1 LKHKIYETITS
12 GWWDSFNWTRGL
24 EFIDK
29 NKSSSFLN
37 KTVLEIG
44 GKNADM
50 SVWAA
55 KSGGNVICSDIIKE
69 HDLRLKEKDLM
80 KKYFIVYE
88 NINALNI
95 PYKNKF
101 DFVLFKSVLGGIGR
115 KGHHEKHYRVINE
128 IYKSLKKGGELLFI
142 ENMQGSFIHEIIRN
156 KYGAGRNDWL
166 YPSYENFISYSKRFH
181 KIKYKTFG
189 IISVNGT
196 NNKQQLY
203 RLFINA
209 NLEKILS
216 KKSRYIFAGVFKK

>member
-1 LKHKIYETITS
+1 MKYKTYETITS
-12 GWWDSFNWTRGL
+12 GWWDSINWTRGL

-37 KTVLEIG
+37 KKILEIG
-44 GKNADM
+44 GQNADM
-50 SVWAA
+50 SLWAA
-55 KSGGNVICSDIIKE
+55 KRGGNVICSDIINE
-69 HDLRLKEKDLM
+69 NDLHIKAKNLM
-80 KKYFIVYE
+80 KKYFITYE
-88 NINALNI
+88 NINALDI
-95 PYKNKF
+95 RYENKF

-115 KGHHEKHYRVINE
+115 KGNREKHYRVINE

-189 IISVNGT
+189 IFSVDCK
-196 NNKQQLY
+196 NNKQQLL
-203 RLFINA
+203 RLFVNA
-209 NLEKILS
+209 KLEKILS